1 MKTPPIKRIDLEM
14 DEVKAL
20 LERARASMAQDDY
33 AKLEALVKT
42 AVYLL
47 EVVEDK
53 RTTIDRLRKLL
64 FGPSS
69 EKSRDVIPQAP
80 AESSSTMSDDA
91 EATRPKRPG
100 HGRHG
105 ADAYEAAEK
114 IVVPHE
120 SLKSGDRCPD
130 CQKGKVYELA
140 QPGVLVRIVG
150 QAPVQAKVYEL
161 QKLRCN
167 LCGKVFTAEAP
178 EGVGTEKYDATA
190 ASMIALLKYG
200 SGLPFNRLEGLQ
212 GSLGIPLPAST
223 QWDIVSDAAKMIE
236 PVYDEL
242 IRRAAQG
249 EVLHNDDTTMK
260 IVSFR

>member
-20 LERARASMAQDDY
+20 LERARTSMDQDDY
-33 AKLEALVKT
+33 AKLNALVET

-69 EKSRDVIPQAP
+69 EKIRDVIPQAP
-80 AESSSTMSDDA
+80 AEPSSTMADDA
-91 EATRPKRPG
+91 EATRPRRPG

-105 ADAYEAAEK
+105 ADAYDGAEK

-120 SLKSGDRCPD
+120 SLKSGARCPN
-130 CQKGKVYELA
+130 CQKGKVYEVA

-178 EGVGTEKYDATA
+178 EGVGPEKYDATA
-190 ASMIALLKYG
+190 ASMMALLKYG

-223 QWDIVSDAAKMIE
+223 QWD
-236 PVYDEL
+236 
-242 IRRAAQG
+242 
-249 EVLHNDDTTMK
+249 
-260 IVSFR
+260 